1 MMTAATS
8 RVTCLRLHS
17 DPKEIADLWSNAV
30 LRSQRSPLST
40 PGKGGPDVTLRLRA
54 VWDQQSSTSNTT
66 DASLQQQMTS
76 PRLNRHGLTLNHEAA
91 PGARTT
97 QSSTRSC
104 DNSSSSSPPEQQQ
117 QQQQQHQ
124 QQQHHHHE
132 HMKSLNASININT
145 AVNSSSSDDKELV
158 TVERKTAKLEIGEH
172 HHHLHHHHFHQQQMV
187 KSSQPIKVEWA
198 ERGAAAAAAAGA
210 GSGINLAN
218 FSQSHKLEVSGDV
231 KDEGAASEECSSSPC
246 SSSDKRMNL
255 ELGACSQDDAAAAAL
270 VGVAAAAAA
279 SAAAGERGGERG
291 PPSWAGTAWGP
302 GCVTNPRSSSCL
314 NERAASERS
323 FSGVSGDA
331 VTGPPEESSDGGED
345 SRGGVLKEGVNKLP
359 SSQYRGVVPQPNGR
373 WGAQIYEKHQRV
385 WLGTFNREE
394 DAARAYDR
402 AAMKFRG
409 RDAMTN
415 FRPVQETDPEA
426 VFLRQYSKEQIVEM
440 LRRHTYEEELEQ
452 SKRLASMRVTSPQ
465 TPAGMV
471 PNPPNESDDPPS
483 LPPKPTMQ
491 REHLFEK
498 AVTPSDVGKL
508 NRLVI
513 PKQHAER
520 CFPLDLALNA
530 PCQTLSFEDVSG
542 KHWRFRYSYWNSSQ
556 SYVFTKGWS
565 RFVKEKKLEAGDTVS
580 FERGPNQEL
589 YIDFRRRLNNQ
600 VAQMLPGPSTSASDF
615 ARNRPWV
622 PRLPNPAGGLN
633 PAVWHQLSLQ
643 NLQSSLESRE
653 QLQML
658 YARQAFPQH
667 MHSQQLSSFSS
678 LQQQQQ
684 QQQRQQQQHMESGV
698 SLPHQT
704 RTGDDF
710 FSLLELGRRTDGGVA
725 AMDRTVVG
733 ASTTVVKPQQLL
745 AEGPVSTPSA
755 APAGASGGTR
765 LFGVDLEKTSSS
777 SAQRSTERESAVVSG
792 LNDWKSQTYAQ
803 QLQSLSRASSYH
815 QGESSFQQ
823 QQQQHLP
830 TARILPS
837 FQGSLHGQSPAPVLM
852 AASAKQQQQQQQQ
865 EQSSFMG
872 LSIVRGRAGEQ
883 SPGTRL
889 AASHSNLQL
898 ASSTNMNSGSAA
910 RAAGAGAELQEAG
923 ARTVVALGLAGP
935 QQFAGDSRKRK
946 VGILESLK
954 NSGPADSYARDGAP
968 DTSLSLAQHSE
979 STTQVS
985 FTTESSHFSSS
996 TQPSGSTSTAEDREQ
1011 KSPKRHCSPV
1021 QGAPTGSSKA
1031 CAAGLPLTST
1041 TTDTRGC
1048 RVDQKQ
1054 QQQQQPPQ
1062 PVASAN
1068 TTSGPPGAVVKCHLQ
1083 WSPEKFL
1090 NISLANFHSVEGLKR
1105 ELLQFTHLDFA
1116 QGLDIVYK
1124 DKDGDIML
1132 LSEHSWGLFKEN
1144 VQEMWI
1150 RKTEQPQQQRA

>member
-1 MMTAATS
+1 MRSAHSPPLPAAPDVIS
-8 RVTCLRLHS
+8 YRY

-172 HHHLHHHHFHQQQMV
+172 HHHLHHLHNLHHHHFHQQQM
-187 KSSQPIKVEWA
+187 
-198 ERGAAAAAAAGA
+198 
-210 GSGINLAN
+210 
-218 FSQSHKLEVSGDV
+218 SHKLEVSGDV

-302 GCVTNPRSSSCL
+302 G
-314 NERAASERS
+314 
-323 FSGVSGDA
+323 
-331 VTGPPEESSDGGED
+331 
-345 SRGGVLKEGVNKLP
+345 
-359 SSQYRGVVPQPNGR
+359 

-415 FRPVQETDPEA
+415 FRPV
-426 VFLRQYSKEQIVEM
+426 
-440 LRRHTYEEELEQ
+440 
-452 SKRLASMRVTSPQ
+452 
-465 TPAGMV
+465 
-471 PNPPNESDDPPS
+471 
-483 LPPKPTMQ
+483 
-491 REHLFEK
+491 
-498 AVTPSDVGKL
+498 
-508 NRLVI
+508 
-513 PKQHAER
+513 
-520 CFPLDLALNA
+520 
-530 PCQTLSFEDVSG
+530 
-542 KHWRFRYSYWNSSQ
+542 
-556 SYVFTKGWS
+556 
-565 RFVKEKKLEAGDTVS
+565 
-580 FERGPNQEL
+580 
-589 YIDFRRRLNNQ
+589 
-600 VAQMLPGPSTSASDF
+600 AQMLPGPSTSASDF

-643 NLQSSLESRE
+643 NPQSSLESRE

-658 YARQAFPQH
+658 YVRQAFP
-667 MHSQQLSSFSS
+667 
-678 LQQQQQ
+678 
-684 QQQRQQQQHMESGV
+684 QRQQQQHMESGV

-710 FSLLELGRRTDGGVA
+710 FSLLTHGRVA

-733 ASTTVVKPQQLL
+733 ASTTVVKQQQLL

-765 LFGVDLEKTSSS
+765 LFGVDLENTSSS
-777 SAQRSTERESAVVSG
+777 SAQGSTEREYAVVSG

-803 QLQSLSRASSYH
+803 QLQSLSRASYH
-815 QGESSFQQ
+815 QGESSFQQQ

-852 AASAKQQQQQQQQ
+852 AASAKQQQQQQ
-865 EQSSFMG
+865 EQSPFMG
-872 LSIVRGRAGEQ
+872 LSIACSLTRRQFSVVESTLVRFRVESVGLGLYLGVGCVGWKAEQASGQAELRPRQAGTQ
-883 SPGTRL
+883 
-889 AASHSNLQL
+889 AA
-898 ASSTNMNSGSAA
+898 
-910 RAAGAGAELQEAG
+910 AAGRQAG
-923 ARTVVALGLAGP
+923 
-935 QQFAGDSRKRK
+935 S
-946 VGILESLK
+946 I
-954 NSGPADSYARDGAP
+954 
-968 DTSLSLAQHSE
+968 
-979 STTQVS
+979 
-985 FTTESSHFSSS
+985 
-996 TQPSGSTSTAEDREQ
+996 
-1011 KSPKRHCSPV
+1011 
-1021 QGAPTGSSKA
+1021 
-1031 CAAGLPLTST
+1031 
-1041 TTDTRGC
+1041 
-1048 RVDQKQ
+1048 
-1054 QQQQQPPQ
+1054 
-1062 PVASAN
+1062 
-1068 TTSGPPGAVVKCHLQ
+1068 
-1083 WSPEKFL
+1083 
-1090 NISLANFHSVEGLKR
+1090 
-1105 ELLQFTHLDFA
+1105 
-1116 QGLDIVYK
+1116 
-1124 DKDGDIML
+1124 
-1132 LSEHSWGLFKEN
+1132 
-1144 VQEMWI
+1144 
-1150 RKTEQPQQQRA
+1150 

>member
-1 MMTAATS
+1 
-8 RVTCLRLHS
+8 
-17 DPKEIADLWSNAV
+17 
-30 LRSQRSPLST
+30 
-40 PGKGGPDVTLRLRA
+40 
-54 VWDQQSSTSNTT
+54 
-66 DASLQQQMTS
+66 
-76 PRLNRHGLTLNHEAA
+76 
-91 PGARTT
+91 
-97 QSSTRSC
+97 
-104 DNSSSSSPPEQQQ
+104 
-117 QQQQQHQ
+117 
-124 QQQHHHHE
+124 
-132 HMKSLNASININT
+132 
-145 AVNSSSSDDKELV
+145 
-158 TVERKTAKLEIGEH
+158 
-172 HHHLHHHHFHQQQMV
+172 
-187 KSSQPIKVEWA
+187 
-198 ERGAAAAAAAGA
+198 
-210 GSGINLAN
+210 
-218 FSQSHKLEVSGDV
+218 
-231 KDEGAASEECSSSPC
+231 
-246 SSSDKRMNL
+246 
-255 ELGACSQDDAAAAAL
+255 
-270 VGVAAAAAA
+270 
-279 SAAAGERGGERG
+279 
-291 PPSWAGTAWGP
+291 
-302 GCVTNPRSSSCL
+302 
-314 NERAASERS
+314 
-323 FSGVSGDA
+323 
-331 VTGPPEESSDGGED
+331 
-345 SRGGVLKEGVNKLP
+345 
-359 SSQYRGVVPQPNGR
+359 
-373 WGAQIYEKHQRV
+373 
-385 WLGTFNREE
+385 
-394 DAARAYDR
+394 
-402 AAMKFRG
+402 MKFRG

-415 FRPVQETDPEA
+415 FRPVQVTDPEA
-426 VFLRQYSKEQIVEM
+426 VFL
-440 LRRHTYEEELEQ
+440 LEQ
-452 SKRLASMRVTSPQ
+452 SKRQASMRVTSPQ

-491 REHLFEK
+491 REHLFEKAVTPSDVGKLNRLVIPKQHAERCFPLDLALNVPCQTLSFEDVSGKHWRFRYSYWNSSQSYVFTKSWSCFLKGKKLEAGDTVSFERGPNQELYIDFRRRLNNQVAQMLPGPSTSASDFARNREHLFEK

-565 RFVKEKKLEAGDTVS
+565 CFLKGKKLEAGDTVS

-643 NLQSSLESRE
+643 NPQSSLESRE

-658 YARQAFPQH
+658 YVRQAFP
-667 MHSQQLSSFSS
+667 
-678 LQQQQQ
+678 
-684 QQQRQQQQHMESGV
+684 QRQQQQHMESGV

-710 FSLLELGRRTDGGVA
+710 FSLLTHGRVA

-733 ASTTVVKPQQLL
+733 ASTTVVKQQQLL

-765 LFGVDLEKTSSS
+765 LFGVDLENTSSS
-777 SAQRSTERESAVVSG
+777 SAQGSTEREYAVVSG

-803 QLQSLSRASSYH
+803 QLQSLSRASYH
-815 QGESSFQQ
+815 QGESSFQQQ

-852 AASAKQQQQQQQQ
+852 AASAKQQQQQQ
-865 EQSSFMG
+865 EQSPFMG

-883 SPGTRL
+883 SLGTRL
-889 AASHSNLQL
+889 AASHSDLQL

-946 VGILESLK
+946 VGILECLK
-954 NSGPADSYARDGAP
+954 NSGTADSYARVGAP

-996 TQPSGSTSTAEDREQ
+996 TQPSGSSSTAEDREL
-1011 KSPKRHCSPV
+1011 KSPK
-1021 QGAPTGSSKA
+1021 
-1031 CAAGLPLTST
+1031 
-1041 TTDTRGC
+1041 
-1048 RVDQKQ
+1048 
-1054 QQQQQPPQ
+1054 
-1062 PVASAN
+1062 
-1068 TTSGPPGAVVKCHLQ
+1068 
-1083 WSPEKFL
+1083 
-1090 NISLANFHSVEGLKR
+1090 
-1105 ELLQFTHLDFA
+1105 
-1116 QGLDIVYK
+1116 
-1124 DKDGDIML
+1124 
-1132 LSEHSWGLFKEN
+1132 
-1144 VQEMWI
+1144 
-1150 RKTEQPQQQRA
+1150 

>member
-54 VWDQQSSTSNTT
+54 VWDQQSSTSNAT

-97 QSSTRSC
+97 QSSTRSY

-117 QQQQQHQ
+117 QQQQQ
-124 QQQHHHHE
+124 QHHHHE
-132 HMKSLNASININT
+132 HMKNLNASININT

-172 HHHLHHHHFHQQQMV
+172 PHHLHNLHHHHLHQQQMV
-187 KSSQPIKVEWA
+187 KNSQPIKVEWA
-198 ERGAAAAAAAGA
+198 ERGAAAAGA

-255 ELGACSQDDAAAAAL
+255 EVGACSQDEAAAAVL
-270 VGVAAAAAA
+270 VGVAAAA
-279 SAAAGERGGERG
+279 SAAAGERG
-291 PPSWAGTAWGP
+291 
-302 GCVTNPRSSSCL
+302 
-314 NERAASERS
+314 
-323 FSGVSGDA
+323 
-331 VTGPPEESSDGGED
+331 
-345 SRGGVLKEGVNKLP
+345 
-359 SSQYRGVVPQPNGR
+359 YRGVVPQPNGR

-452 SKRLASMRVTSPQ
+452 SKRLASMRATSPQ

-643 NLQSSLESRE
+643 NFQSSLESRE

-667 MHSQQLSSFSS
+667 MHSQQLSGFSS
-678 LQQQQQ
+678 LQQ
-684 QQQRQQQQHMESGV
+684 QQQRQQQQQHLESGV

-725 AMDRTVVG
+725 AMDRTG
-733 ASTTVVKPQQLL
+733 AAATNTVVKQQQLV
-745 AEGPVSTPSA
+745 EGPAGDAATTTSA
-755 APAGASGGTR
+755 APASASGGTR

-823 QQQQHLP
+823 HLP

-837 FQGSLHGQSPAPVLM
+837 FQGSLHGQSPAPVLV
-852 AASAKQQQQQQQQ
+852 AASAKQQ

-872 LSIVRGRAGEQ
+872 LSIVRGRGAEQ
-883 SPGTRL
+883 SPVTRL

-910 RAAGAGAELQEAG
+910 RAAGVELQEAG
-923 ARTVVALGLAGP
+923 GPSAAARTVVSLGLAGP
-935 QQFAGDSRKRK
+935 QFGGDSRKRK
-946 VGILESLK
+946 VGILENLK
-954 NSGPADSYARDGAP
+954 NSGPADSYGRDGAP

-1021 QGAPTGSSKA
+1021 QGAAGERAPTGSSKA
-1031 CAAGLPLTST
+1031 CAPGLPLPSSTTNTTST

-1048 RVDQKQ
+1048 RVDQ
-1054 QQQQQPPQ
+1054 QQPPQ
-1062 PVASAN
+1062 PASIITGGNAP
-1068 TTSGPPGAVVKCHLQ
+1068 GPTGGVVKCHLQ

-1105 ELLQFTHLDFA
+1105 ELLQFTHLDFT

-1132 LSEHSWGLFKEN
+1132 LSEHSWSLFKEN

-1150 RKTEQPQQQRA
+1150 RKTEQQQRA